1 MRAKPELLSEGRI
14 RAEPTWYL
22 EDTGLFRICNIGH
35 IFQTDLKMGPYRA
48 YRYIHKL
55 VKNLLCRYMMYVPLN
70 VTQRCTVTLDANE
83 GGERGRDK
91 NYKEKDQS

>member
-1 MRAKPELLSEGRI
+1 MVPGGYRFIQNMLYRTHFSNRPE
-14 RAEPTWYL
+14 
-22 EDTGLFRICNIGH
+22 
-35 IFQTDLKMGPYRA
+35 KGPYRA
-48 YRYIHKL
+48 SRYIHKL

-83 GGERGRDK
+83 GGERGRGK